1 MLSGTNLS
9 GADLSDVNFTNA
21 FLQNCNLE
29 MAVMK
34 DVQFGVFP
42 DFKCN
47 SGVNTIA
54 MSKNGYLLVCGT
66 ENGQV

>member
-42 DFKCN
+42 DF
-47 SGVNTIA
+47 
-54 MSKNGYLLVCGT
+54 
-66 ENGQV
+66 